1 MTLDPRRR
9 GALVATATV
18 ALAIGLTACSSS
30 GTTTSTDTSAA
41 GSGAA
46 GSAAT
51 GDGSGGSVDIVAFSA
66 PKPAYD
72 ALEAAFNQT
81 PQGKGVKFTASYGPS
96 GSQATAITENG
107 QHADYVSFSLG
118 ADMLKLVPKY
128 VAPTWDQNKAK
139 GIVSTSVVVLCVR
152 PGNPKHITSW
162 EDLVKPGVKI
172 VTPDP
177 ATSGSAKW
185 NLLAAY
191 EHVLQ
196 AGGTEAQAKDYL
208 TKLFKNVVSKPDS
221 GSDAMATFVQGQGDV
236 LLSYENEAITS
247 RAAGNKLDYVIPQQD
262 LLIENP
268 GAVTTNASAAA
279 KRFLAYVNTP
289 AAQKIFASKG
299 FRPVDNIVQPGT
311 VQGAE
316 NPSAPYP
323 AVKQLLTVSKL
334 GGWAKANDEFFGDNG
349 LISQIESSAG

>member
-1 MTLDPRRR
+1 MYPHLRRR
-9 GALVATATV
+9 PAAAAAVALAVATV
-18 ALAIGLTACSSS
+18 ASLAACSSS
-30 GTTTSTDTSAA
+30 GGTGSSA
-41 GSGAA
+41 S
-46 GSAAT
+46 SNNI
-51 GDGSGGSVDIVAFSA
+51 DIVGFSA

-72 ALEAAFNQT
+72 ALSAAFNHT
-81 PQGKGVKFTASYGPS
+81 AAGKGVTFSSSYGPS

-107 QHADYVSFSLG
+107 QHADYVTFSLG

-128 VAPTWDQNKAK
+128 VADGWDSGKTK

-162 EDLVKPGVKI
+162 DDLIKPGVTV

-191 EHVLQ
+191 EHVIQ
-196 AGGTEAQAKDYL
+196 QGGTQAQASDYL
-208 TKLFKNVVSKPDS
+208 TKLFKNIVAKPDS

-247 RAAGNKLDYVIPQQD
+247 RASGNKLDYVIPGQD
-262 LLIENP
+262 ILIENP
-268 GAVTTNASAAA
+268 GAVTTDASSAAST
-279 KRFLAYVNTP
+279 FLDYVESPTG
-289 AAQKIFASKG
+289 QKIFASKG
-299 FRPVDNIVQPGT
+299 FRPVDDVVSPGT

-316 NPSAPYP
+316 DPSNPYP
-323 AVKQLLTVSKL
+323 AVKNLLTIDKL
-334 GGWAKANDEFFGDNG
+334 GGWAKVNDEFFGDPDG
-349 LISQIESSAG
+349 IITKIEANAG